1 MIERFRLWLSDKL
14 DDGFWFPT
22 FRKTLTY
29 LYEKFSL
36 GYRFKRWLKTK
47 EKSPAGA
54 SELYQLCWLVT
65 ALLWVALIEV
75 SVPLPSTV
83 YARGLGVVIA
93 TYPIVEIMLFTLYWV
108 FVEKE
113 ETLHSVRRSLVAFIL
128 NLIEI
133 ALYASVVRILT
144 VCTPRLDSP
153 WRVVHEN
160 LKATFSLSYP
170 STTEVAWC
178 HVVSHGQLAVAAM
191 LISVVVASLVNGV
204 LREEKKAA

>member
-1 MIERFRLWLSDKL
+1 MIERLRLWLSGKL

-22 FRKTLTY
+22 FKKTLTY

-47 EKSPAGA
+47 DKSPAGA

-75 SVPLPSTV
+75 SAPPLSTV
-83 YARGLGVVIA
+83 YARRLGVVIA
-93 TYPIVEIMLFTLYWV
+93 TYPIVEVTLFTLHWV
-108 FVEKE
+108 FVEEE
-113 ETLHSVRRSLVAFIL
+113 ETLHSVRRSLAGFTL

-133 ALYASVVRILT
+133 ALYASVVRILAAC
-144 VCTPRLDSP
+144 VPRLDSP
-153 WRVVHEN
+153 WHVVHEN
-160 LKATFSLSYP
+160 LKVTFTLSYP
-170 STTEVAWC
+170 STTEVACC

-204 LREEKKAA
+204 LRKEKGTT